1 MKLRRLFPAGV
12 IAVFLLGMLSLPFF
26 SGCAERPPR
35 RDLQA
40 QQALERLQR
49 TLRAIEA
56 QEIVQ

>member
-1 MKLRRLFPAGV
+1 MRLWRFFPKEV
-12 IAVFLLGMLSLPFF
+12 LVVLLLGILSLPFL

-49 TLRAIEA
+49 TLRTIEA
-56 QEIVQ
+56 QEIAQ